1 MKELIPKDN
10 YGVFADNHDI
20 ARVDSLYVAKYFE
33 KEHKNVLADIRN
45 LDCSSEF
52 SQLNFQPSTYK
63 DDRGKKQPCYYMT
76 RDGFVFLAMGY
87 RGKKAARFKE
97 LYIRRFNEMES
108 MISTLITARNDFSE
122 LTESI
127 KFIKPDAKA
136 HTYSNECNM
145 LNRIITGYSAKDFRE
160 RNGIQKGE
168 SIRPYM
174 DKHQL
179 KLLEALQKI
188 DIGLLYSGLSYQERK
203 NKLEEYAERY
213 YTKEKACIPVAAG
226 THANRLF
233 SISIS

>member
-213 YTKEKACIPVAAG
+213 YAKEKACIPAATG
-226 THANRLF
+226 THALNYVMA
-233 SISIS
+233 

>member
-10 YGVFADNHDI
+10 YGVFADSHDI

-45 LDCSSEF
+45 LDCSIEF

-179 KLLEALQKI
+179 KLLEVLQKV

-213 YTKEKACIPVAAG
+213 YAKEKACIPVGAG
-226 THANRLF
+226 THAINYVMA
-233 SISIS
+233 

>member
-10 YGVFADNHDI
+10 YGVFADSHDI

-45 LDCSSEF
+45 LDCSIEF

-97 LYIRRFNEMES
+97 LYISRFNEMES
-108 MISTLITARNDFSE
+108 MILALITARNDFSE

-127 KFIKPDAKA
+127 KFMKPDAKA

-179 KLLEALQKI
+179 KLLETLQKV

-203 NKLEEYAERY
+203 NKLEEYSERY
-213 YTKEKACIPVAAG
+213 YAKEKACIPVAAG
-226 THANRLF
+226 THALNYVMA
-233 SISIS
+233 

>member
-10 YGVFADNHDI
+10 YGVFADSHDI

-45 LDCSSEF
+45 LDCSIEF

-213 YTKEKACIPVAAG
+213 YAKEKACIPVGAG
-226 THANRLF
+226 THAINYVMA
-233 SISIS
+233 

>member
-10 YGVFADNHDI
+10 YGVFADSHDI

-45 LDCSSEF
+45 LDCSIEF

-145 LNRIITGYSAKDFRE
+145 LNRIITGYSSKDFRE

-213 YTKEKACIPVAAG
+213 YAKEKACIPVGAG
-226 THANRLF
+226 THAINYVMA
-233 SISIS
+233 

>member
-10 YGVFADNHDI
+10 YGVFADSHDI

-45 LDCSSEF
+45 LDCSIEF

-188 DIGLLYSGLSYQERK
+188 DIGLLYSSLSYQERK

-213 YTKEKACIPVAAG
+213 YAKEKACIPVGAG
-226 THANRLF
+226 THAINYVMA
-233 SISIS
+233 

>member
-174 DKHQL
+174 DKYQL
-179 KLLEALQKI
+179 KLLEVLQKV

-203 NKLEEYAERY
+203 NKLEQYSERY
-213 YTKEKACIPVAAG
+213 YAKEKACIPVAAE
-226 THANRLF
+226 THALNYVMA
-233 SISIS
+233 

>member
-10 YGVFADNHDI
+10 YGVFADSHDI
-20 ARVDSLYVAKYFE
+20 ARVDSLYVTKYFE

-45 LDCSSEF
+45 LDCSIEF

-179 KLLEALQKI
+179 KLLEVLQKV

-213 YTKEKACIPVAAG
+213 YAKEKACIPVAAG
-226 THANRLF
+226 THAINYVMA
-233 SISIS
+233 

>member
-10 YGVFADNHDI
+10 YGVFADSHDV

-203 NKLEEYAERY
+203 NKLEEYSERY
-213 YTKEKACIPVAAG
+213 YAKEKACIPVAAG
-226 THANRLF
+226 THALKYVRA
-233 SISIS
+233 